1 MISATIIALAALGQV
16 AYHGTDTTRLAGDLS
31 ISLYD
36 HCIAQRTADPAKT
49 RTLDVFHDPDSKLVR
64 AILRIDNEY
73 ADAMSGE
80 YVSDFGFVL
89 GSWRGSSGH
98 SLLAEWLP
106 AGGGQWLV
114 SWDEITRD
122 PEEWEHLDCR
132 YGMNLP
138 PLASA
143 ARIVGDTTLDGLF
156 DSSDLI
162 AVFSAGQYEDGLQLN
177 SRWADGD
184 WNADGEFDSGDLVV
198 ALQTGR
204 YEQPAAASPVPEPT
218 KVSGLI
224 LVAITACIRP
234 GIRPHGRSRSAT
246 G

>member
-1 MISATIIALAALGQV
+1 MILSTIIALAALGQV
-16 AYHGTDTTRLAGDLS
+16 AYHGADTTRLAGDLG

-36 HCIAQRTADPAKT
+36 HCIAQRIADPAKT

-64 AILRIDNEY
+64 AILRIDDDY
-73 ADAMSGE
+73 ADVMSGE
-80 YVSDFGFVL
+80 YVADFGFVL
-89 GSWRGSSGH
+89 NSWRGSDGH
-98 SLLAEWLP
+98 TLLAEWLP
-106 AGGGQWLV
+106 TGGGQWLV

-122 PEEWEHLDCR
+122 PDEWEHLDCH
-132 YGMNLP
+132 YGMDLP

-143 ARIVGDTTLDGLF
+143 VRIVGDATLDGLF

-162 AVFSAGQYEDGLQLN
+162 AVFSAGQYEDGVRLN

-184 WNADGEFDSGDLVV
+184 WNADGEFDSGDLVA

-204 YEQPAAASPVPEPT
+204 YEQPAAASQVPEPT
-218 KVSGLI
+218 TISGLI
-224 LVAITACIRP
+224 LAAITACIRP
-234 GIRPHGRSRSAT
+234 DIRPRGPRRSAA